1 MNRID
6 KLNKKLKVVYKYR
19 IASNLIDWDL
29 LTNGNENIV
38 DELIDTQALFKTKI
52 MKIKTSREF
61 GRLLNG
67 LLKENQY
74 KKLSDVD
81 KMTVTKLKKEYDQ
94 YKNVPIRFYTQYEKL
109 MSKSQNVWEK
119 AKKEKNYE
127 KFEPYLKKVIDMS
140 KKMTVYRKG
149 KKENIYDLM
158 LDDYEEGLNTKIL
171 DKLFKEIKEYVIKL
185 IKDIE
190 QGDYKEKSA
199 DTQKSENKFP
209 IEKQRALSRFL
220 LRYIGFDVENGTIGE
235 SEHPFTMSIALGD
248 TRLTNHYYE
257 NDFINPVFSIIHE
270 GGHGIFEQNIN
281 PKFRYTPMEII
292 ENMGL
297 HESQSRFYENILG
310 KNINFWKPIFEKV
323 KEILPEYEGD
333 LEEFYKKINKV
344 EPIAIRIDSDEVTYC
359 LHIIIRYEIER
370 DLFNGKISVKQLPE
384 IWNKKMKE
392 YLGVEVKNH
401 SEGILQ
407 DSHWSAGNFGYF
419 PTYLL
424 GSIYDGMLLE
434 KLEKDMGNVDKML
447 EKGGIKRITKWLN
460 NNIHQYGGSIKPM
473 ELMEQLCG
481 KEISAKPL
489 IKYFKEKYER
499 E

>member
-1 MNRID
+1 MDRID
-6 KLNKKLKVVYKYR
+6 KLNKKMKVVYKYR

-61 GRLLNG
+61 GKLLNG

-158 LDDYEEGLNTKIL
+158 LDDYEEGLNTEIL

-185 IKDIE
+185 IKDIG
-190 QGDYKEKSA
+190 QGDYKEKLE
-199 DTQKSENKFP
+199 DTKKSENKFP
-209 IEKQRALSRFL
+209 IEQQRALSRFL

-235 SEHPFTMSIALGD
+235 SEHPFTMSIALG
-248 TRLTNHYYE
+248 L
-257 NDFINPVFSIIHE
+257 SLIH
-270 GGHGIFEQNIN
+270 I
-281 PKFRYTPMEII
+281 
-292 ENMGL
+292 
-297 HESQSRFYENILG
+297 
-310 KNINFWKPIFEKV
+310 
-323 KEILPEYEGD
+323 
-333 LEEFYKKINKV
+333 
-344 EPIAIRIDSDEVTYC
+344 
-359 LHIIIRYEIER
+359 
-370 DLFNGKISVKQLPE
+370 
-384 IWNKKMKE
+384 
-392 YLGVEVKNH
+392 
-401 SEGILQ
+401 
-407 DSHWSAGNFGYF
+407 
-419 PTYLL
+419 
-424 GSIYDGMLLE
+424 
-434 KLEKDMGNVDKML
+434 
-447 EKGGIKRITKWLN
+447 
-460 NNIHQYGGSIKPM
+460 
-473 ELMEQLCG
+473 
-481 KEISAKPL
+481 
-489 IKYFKEKYER
+489 
-499 E
+499 

>member
-1 MNRID
+1 M
-6 KLNKKLKVVYKYR
+6 
-19 IASNLIDWDL
+19 
-29 LTNGNENIV
+29 
-38 DELIDTQALFKTKI
+38 
-52 MKIKTSREF
+52 
-61 GRLLNG
+61 
-67 LLKENQY
+67 
-74 KKLSDVD
+74 
-81 KMTVTKLKKEYDQ
+81 
-94 YKNVPIRFYTQYEKL
+94 
-109 MSKSQNVWEK
+109 
-119 AKKEKNYE
+119 
-127 KFEPYLKKVIDMS
+127 
-140 KKMTVYRKG
+140 
-149 KKENIYDLM
+149 
-158 LDDYEEGLNTKIL
+158 
-171 DKLFKEIKEYVIKL
+171 
-185 IKDIE
+185 
-190 QGDYKEKSA
+190 
-199 DTQKSENKFP
+199 
-209 IEKQRALSRFL
+209 

-257 NDFINPVFSIIHE
+257 KDFINPVFSIIHE

-434 KLEKDMGNVDKML
+434 KLEKDMGNVDKIL